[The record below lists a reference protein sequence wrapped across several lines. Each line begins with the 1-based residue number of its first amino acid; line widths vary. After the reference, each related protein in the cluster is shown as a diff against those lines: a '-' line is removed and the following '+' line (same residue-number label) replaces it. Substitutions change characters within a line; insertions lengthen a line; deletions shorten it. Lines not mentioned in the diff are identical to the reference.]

1 MQLHYWESTSIEKN
15 FNELCDEA
23 KNIKKQYLK
32 ADRPLRFVDSI
43 ITKFQSTIDAEDS
56 FIISPSL
63 FDENKPIILIDISFC
78 EKNENLKIL
87 SKSSTISLTENIL
100 FQ

>member
-1 MQLHYWESTSIEKN
+1 M
-15 FNELCDEA
+15 
-23 KNIKKQYLK
+23 
-32 ADRPLRFVDSI
+32 DSI

-78 EKNENLKIL
+78 EKNENLKFL
-87 SKSSTISLTENIL
+87 SKSSTISLMENIV

>member
-1 MQLHYWESTSIEKN
+1 M
-15 FNELCDEA
+15 
-23 KNIKKQYLK
+23 
-32 ADRPLRFVDSI
+32 DSI
-43 ITKFQSTIDAEDS
+43 ITKFQSAIDAEDS

-87 SKSSTISLTENIL
+87 SKGFTISLMENIV

>member
-1 MQLHYWESTSIEKN
+1 M
-15 FNELCDEA
+15 
-23 KNIKKQYLK
+23 
-32 ADRPLRFVDSI
+32 DSI
-43 ITKFQSTIDAEDS
+43 ITKFQSAIDAEDS

-87 SKSSTISLTENIL
+87 SKSFTISLMENIV

>member
-1 MQLHYWESTSIEKN
+1 M
-15 FNELCDEA
+15 
-23 KNIKKQYLK
+23 
-32 ADRPLRFVDSI
+32 DSI

-56 FIISPSL
+56 FIISLSL

-87 SKSSTISLTENIL
+87 SKSFTISLMENIV

>member
-1 MQLHYWESTSIEKN
+1 M
-15 FNELCDEA
+15 
-23 KNIKKQYLK
+23 
-32 ADRPLRFVDSI
+32 DSI

-87 SKSSTISLTENIL
+87 SKSSTISLMENIL

>member
-1 MQLHYWESTSIEKN
+1 M
-15 FNELCDEA
+15 
-23 KNIKKQYLK
+23 
-32 ADRPLRFVDSI
+32 DSI

-87 SKSSTISLTENIL
+87 SKSFTISLMENIV

>member
-1 MQLHYWESTSIEKN
+1 M
-15 FNELCDEA
+15 
-23 KNIKKQYLK
+23 
-32 ADRPLRFVDSI
+32 DSI

-56 FIISPSL
+56 FIISPSLFESL

-87 SKSSTISLTENIL
+87 SKSSTISLMENIL

>member
-1 MQLHYWESTSIEKN
+1 M
-15 FNELCDEA
+15 
-23 KNIKKQYLK
+23 
-32 ADRPLRFVDSI
+32 DSI

-63 FDENKPIILIDISFC
+63 FDENKPIILIDISFY

-87 SKSSTISLTENIL
+87 SKSSTISLMENIL

>member
-1 MQLHYWESTSIEKN
+1 M
-15 FNELCDEA
+15 
-23 KNIKKQYLK
+23 
-32 ADRPLRFVDSI
+32 DSI

-87 SKSSTISLTENIL
+87 SKSSTISLMENIV